1 MLLNFYFIFM
11 NNIFTMIKKIF
22 MILKR
27 GILMSVKYN
36 KLWKLLID
44 KGFNKTELQHITN
57 LSSATI
63 AKLSKGETVTTDV
76 LERICNALDCDIYD
90 IMEIEREKK
99 I

>member
-1 MLLNFYFIFM
+1 
-11 NNIFTMIKKIF
+11 
-22 MILKR
+22 
-27 GILMSVKYN
+27 MSVKYN